1 MNREFNV
8 DFGINQAIVEELYL
22 RFLENPHSVDAQWRT
37 YFEQLSGGSG
47 ASYAARSTGGSTA
60 NGHTNGHTNG
70 NGNGYAARTEIA
82 KSVAAAEASATTAKV
97 SALVN
102 AFRSRGHFFAK
113 LDPLGLEV
121 FPAPELTAE
130 AFALSDEEL
139 DARVSTDFGDV
150 GGTLTV
156 RELIAR
162 CEQTYCRT
170 IAVEFMHIE
179 SIEEREWLRIR
190 MESSLNHMAL
200 SPAMQRRIL
209 SKLIDAEGFEQFLHS
224 KYIGVKRFSC
234 EGSESM
240 IPMVDL
246 VIEEGARLG
255 ADEVL
260 IGMAHRG
267 RLNVLANILEK
278 PVRDILAGFE
288 DKTPEK
294 YVGRGDVKYHMGYSH
309 DRVTESGRVVHLS
322 LAFNPSHLEFVG
334 AVVEG
339 RVRAKQ
345 DRLGGDRKRVIPLVL
360 HGDAAVIGQGI
371 VPETLNLMSLEGY
384 TTGGTVHVVIN
395 NQVGFTTS
403 PSDSRS
409 TRYCTDI
416 TRMLKI
422 PVFHVNGED
431 PEAVAWVTTL
441 ALQYRQLFGKDVCID
456 LYGYRKYG
464 HNEADEPRFT
474 QPLMYEVIDKKPS
487 VRSAYVDHLVS
498 LGSMTRE
505 ECDKIASDKRAALE
519 TAHEATKKDPTAPTI
534 SAFAGLW
541 AKYATGSDRD
551 TVDVDTSVSAEK
563 LQQLMLS
570 MRVLPEGFTPN
581 QKAVNTSWQ
590 RRVEVLTSG
599 APIDWATGES
609 LAFASLLSEG
619 VPIRLS
625 GQDARRGTFTHRHAV
640 LTDSKTGARW
650 SPYSNVRKDP
660 ARFDVFDSP
669 LSEAGVM
676 GFDYGFSLDY
686 PDALVIWE
694 AQFGDFCNGAQVI
707 IDQFLSAAEDKWNR
721 CSGLVLL
728 LPHGFEGQGPEHSS
742 ARLERFLQLCAED
755 NMFVC
760 NMTTAAQLFHVLRR
774 QVHRSLRKPLVI
786 TSPKSMLRT
795 SFSAMDEFSKGKFE
809 RVIGDR
815 AITSREQAAK
825 VKRILLCSGK
835 VYYDLE
841 DTRTK
846 NKREDI
852 AIVRVEQLY
861 PLSEKELNA
870 ALAPFAANTP
880 VVWVQEEP
888 WNMGAWYYMSARLP
902 KLLGNRALSCVA
914 REESASPATGS
925 ANSHKIEQAKL
936 LAEAF
941 G

>member
-22 RFLENPHSVDAQWRT
+22 RFLENPQSVDGKWRA
-37 YFEQLSGGSG
+37 YFERLSPSSNASNGSHT
-47 ASYAARSTGGSTA
+47 STTV
-60 NGHTNGHTNG
+60 NG
-70 NGNGYAARTEIA
+70 NGNGNGNGHHARTEIA
-82 KSVAAAEASATTAKV
+82 KSVAAAEASATTAKA

-113 LDPLGLEV
+113 LDPLGLEAT
-121 FPAPELTAE
+121 PTPELTAE
-130 AFALSDEEL
+130 AFALTEQEL
-139 DARVSTDFGDV
+139 ETRVSTDFGDV
-150 GGTLTV
+150 DGTLTI

-179 SIEEREWLRIR
+179 STEEREWLRIR

-288 DKTPEK
+288 DKDPEK
-294 YVGRGDVKYHMGYSH
+294 NLGRGDVKYHMGYSH
-309 DRVTESGRVVHLS
+309 DRVTESGRTVHLS

-334 AVVEG
+334 AVVVG

-371 VPETLNLMSLEGY
+371 VPETLNLMNLEGY
-384 TTGGTVHVVIN
+384 TTGGTIHVVIN

-403 PSDSRS
+403 PFDSRS

-441 ALQYRQLFGKDVCID
+441 ALQYRQKFGKDVCID

-487 VRSAYVDHLVS
+487 VRTAYVEHLVS

-505 ECDKIASDKRAALE
+505 ECDKIAAEKRAALE
-519 TAHEATKKDPTAPTI
+519 SALEATKKDPHAPTI

-541 AKYATGSDRD
+541 AKYRSGLDRD
-551 TVDVDTSVSAEK
+551 VLDVDTSVSSDK
-563 LQQLMLS
+563 LQQLMNA
-570 MRVLPEGFTPN
+570 MRKIPEGFSPN
-581 QKAVNTSWQ
+581 VKAVTTSWQ
-590 RRVEVLTSG
+590 KRVETLNSSG
-599 APIDWATGES
+599 PIDWATGES
-609 LAFASLLSEG
+609 LAFATLLSEG
-619 VPIRLS
+619 VRIRLS

-650 SPYSNVRKDP
+650 SPYSNIAKAP
-660 ARFDVFDSP
+660 ASFDVFDSP

-774 QVHRSLRKPLVI
+774 QVHRALRKPLVI

-795 SFSAMDEFSKGKFE
+795 SFSSIDELTKGKFE
-809 RVIGDR
+809 RVIGDKR
-815 AITSREQAAK
+815 TSAPAEAAK

-835 VYYDLE
+835 VFYDLE
-841 DTRTK
+841 EMRTK
-846 NKREDI
+846 NNREDI

-861 PLSEKELNA
+861 PLSEKELNE
-870 ALAPFAANTP
+870 ALAPYAANTQ

-888 WNMGAWYYMSARLP
+888 WNMGAWYFLSARLP
-902 KLLGNRALSCVA
+902 KLLGGRALSCVA
-914 REESASPATGS
+914 RDESASPATGS
-925 ANSHKIEQAKL
+925 PASHKLEQSRL
-936 LAEAF
+936 LAAAF